1 MNDFFDKLNTLIRV
15 KLSDL
20 LGESKST
27 THSDDKSSSQ
37 PIQQVAKDA
46 ENLRARVNDAIGYE
60 DKLQS
65 QIVDI
70 NKQLVTLNRQADD
83 ATEKGNEAMA
93 RYFIEKIQRLEERL
107 VTLEKDLQ
115 EHQLLAQDLIQ
126 KVGTLEA
133 TIATIQEQKST
144 TSPVSDTTET
154 PKNVADKFS
163 EMVSDAQKRINTLGD
178 RIKARKETLQSE
190 IDAPLPTTSV
200 TSSNAPTDSD
210 IEDDLERRRN
220 RLSKK

>member
-1 MNDFFDKLNTLIRV
+1 MNDFFDKLNTLVRV

-60 DKLQS
+60 DKLQA

-93 RYFIEKIQRLEERL
+93 RYFIEKIQRLEDRL
-107 VTLEKDLQ
+107 LILEKDLQ

-126 KVGTLEA
+126 KVSTLEA
-133 TIATIQEQKST
+133 TIATIQEQKPA
-144 TSPVSDTTET
+144 TSPVADSTET

-163 EMVSDAQKRINTLGD
+163 ELVSDAQKRINTLGD

-190 IDAPLPTTSV
+190 IDAPLPTSSV
-200 TSSNAPTDSD
+200 TSSNMPTDSD

>member
-1 MNDFFDKLNTLIRV
+1 MNDFFDKLNTLVRV

-60 DKLQS
+60 DKLQA

-107 VTLEKDLQ
+107 VMLEKDLQ

-126 KVGTLEA
+126 KVSTLEA
-133 TIATIQEQKST
+133 TIATIQEQKVA

-163 EMVSDAQKRINTLGD
+163 ELVSDAQKRINTLGD

-190 IDAPLPTTSV
+190 IDAPMPTSSV
-200 TSSNAPTDSD
+200 TSSNAPTDAD

>member
-1 MNDFFDKLNTLIRV
+1 MNDFFDKLNTLVRV

-27 THSDDKSSSQ
+27 AHSDDKSSSQ

-60 DKLQS
+60 DKLQA

-126 KVGTLEA
+126 KVSTLEA
-133 TIATIQEQKST
+133 TIATIQEQKSP
-144 TSPVSDTTET
+144 TSPVSDTT
-154 PKNVADKFS
+154 
-163 EMVSDAQKRINTLGD
+163 
-178 RIKARKETLQSE
+178 
-190 IDAPLPTTSV
+190 
-200 TSSNAPTDSD
+200 
-210 IEDDLERRRN
+210 
-220 RLSKK
+220 